1 MTHQTLFRRL
11 VTPLSRRAPCLMRQ
25 AAVIAAVAAI
35 PLHAWADT
43 TEGQQSMDRGYD
55 YVLENC
61 SGCHAIGAEGES
73 LHIDAPPFRYIG
85 RLYPIDHLAES
96 FAEGTSVG
104 HPDMPEFVI
113 LEPQQIKDLLA
124 YLKSIQ
130 E

>member
-1 MTHQTLFRRL
+1 MTIQTPFRVAVRA
-11 VTPLSRRAPCLMRQ
+11 LSGSGTCLMRQ
-25 AAVIAAVAAI
+25 AALIAAVAAI
-35 PLHAWADT
+35 PMHAWADT
-43 TEGQQSMDRGYD
+43 SQGQQSIDRGHD

-73 LHIDAPPFRYIG
+73 LHIEAPPFRHIG